1 MGQSAK
7 RSDELARQLYG
18 RYRRPLLGYVLRAV
32 RGDYQYAED
41 IVQETL
47 LRAWRH
53 SDSLEPEQAGPWLY
67 TVARNLIISGHRRK
81 EARAPEVP
89 LETDELPSGSDELDH
104 VLQAW
109 QVAEAMR
116 SLSHDHRQVIVEL
129 YYCRRTVS
137 EAATV
142 LGVPAG
148 TVKSRCFY
156 ALRALRGALE
166 ERGVTEL

>member
-1 MGQSAK
+1 MGLCANVCEDLTRK
-7 RSDELARQLYG
+7 LAGRS
-18 RYRRPLLGYVLRAV
+18 RRPLLGYVLRAV

-47 LRAWRH
+47 LRAWKH
-53 SDSLEPEQAGPWLY
+53 ADSLEPEQAGPWLY

-109 QVAEAMR
+109 QIAEAMR